1 MAAFMKTLEM
11 PKWRAP
17 ARKTKTHVSNLSGRK
32 AARGT
37 NRNVV
42 KETNDALRIVI
53 VAVALGTATYR
64 KAGLMVKLAPAQET
78 VVTMAR
84 RIPIAWLTGSI

>member
-1 MAAFMKTLEM
+1 
-11 PKWRAP
+11 
-17 ARKTKTHVSNLSGRK
+17 
-32 AARGT
+32 
-37 NRNVV
+37 VV